1 MMIHMVNLTAVH
13 PEKIEYLRCWTGFWG
28 AKKPIA
34 HPPLANNK
42 TPVRHDALNQVL
54 ITKII

>member
-13 PEKIEYLRCWTGFWG
+13 PEKIEYLRAGFRG
-28 AKKPIA
+28 TKKPIA
-34 HPPLANNK
+34 HPPVANNK